1 MNPLALWIL
10 YTYESIPGEQPGC
23 RAYLFADQAS
33 AQACGEKLQVAKP
46 AEVQTFTFMVLPL
59 EGAPA

>member
-1 MNPLALWIL
+1 MNPLALFVL

-23 RAYLFADQAS
+23 RAYLFVDQA
-33 AQACGEKLQVAKP
+33 AALTAGQKLQAEKP
-46 AEVQTFTFMVLPL
+46 AEVTTFTFMVLPL